1 MRHFLSIVYVQYI
14 CDVLYVMCMYVCM
27 YLYTY
32 ELLFCCTSDGGLAE
46 VYPGADIQ
54 GEEGSE
60 EDAAR
65 AQYAG

>member
-1 MRHFLSIVYVQYI
+1 
-14 CDVLYVMCMYVCM
+14 MYVCM
-27 YLYTY
+27 YVYTY

>member
-1 MRHFLSIVYVQYI
+1 MYEQCV
-14 CDVLYVMCMYVCM
+14 CMCMCVLMNYCSNA
-27 YLYTY
+27 
-32 ELLFCCTSDGGLAE
+32 SDGGLAE

-65 AQYAG
+65 TQYAG